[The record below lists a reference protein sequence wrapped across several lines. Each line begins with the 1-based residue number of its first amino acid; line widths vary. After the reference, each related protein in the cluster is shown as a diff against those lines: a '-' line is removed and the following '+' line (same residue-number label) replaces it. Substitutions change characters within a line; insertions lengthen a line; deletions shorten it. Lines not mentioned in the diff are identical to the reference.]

1 VVPDAGVTP
10 LVIEDVATG
19 VVDPTAIAIDGARVF
34 FVHGAGELSRVAK
47 AGGAVAP
54 IATGQLGPGSL
65 DATTEDLFWVNA
77 GTHANDFLDGS
88 VRWAAKAGG
97 PDHELATSYL
107 PGGLAVDVGSL
118 TVFWVEIDGH
128 RVRALR
134 TDGTGAVTI
143 DETPT
148 AKTSIAVTPSRLV
161 WTASGPGDDVITL
174 DRPTSVQRAL
184 SAVEYA
190 PGWVNIAG
198 DDVFWIERH
207 PLSDA
212 GAIRVSRGGLPPI
225 DLVADED
232 APSALVRDGNTL
244 YWTSA
249 GRIRS
254 IGRAGG
260 TAVTLATAR
269 GPIGGLA
276 VDSTHLYWTETARGA
291 VVRAAR

>member
-1 VVPDAGVTP
+1 
-10 LVIEDVATG
+10 
-19 VVDPTAIAIDGARVF
+19 
-34 FVHGAGELSRVAK
+34 
-47 AGGAVAP
+47 
-54 IATGQLGPGSL
+54 
-65 DATTEDLFWVNA
+65 
-77 GTHANDFLDGS
+77 
-88 VRWAAKAGG
+88 VRWAAKVVG
-97 PDHELATSYL
+97 PDHELATSFL

-161 WTASGPGDDVITL
+161 WTASGPGDDVITM

-190 PGWVNIAG
+190 PSSVNIAG
-198 DDVFWIERH
+198 DDVFWIERR

-212 GAIRVSRGGLPPI
+212 GAIRVSRGGAPPI
-225 DLVADED
+225 DLVAGEL

-244 YWTSA
+244 YWASA
-249 GRIRS
+249 GQIRTVN
-254 IGRAGG
+254 RAGG
-260 TAVTLATAR
+260 PVLTLAAER

-291 VVRAAR
+291 IVRAAR